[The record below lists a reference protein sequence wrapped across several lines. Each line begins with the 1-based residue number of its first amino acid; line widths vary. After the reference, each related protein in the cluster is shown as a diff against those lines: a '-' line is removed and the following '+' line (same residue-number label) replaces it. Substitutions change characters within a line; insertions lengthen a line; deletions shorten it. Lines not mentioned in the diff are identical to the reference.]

1 MNLQLMES
9 SWRAGARA
17 LASPAAKST
26 DMGKLIQICASQN
39 DLFALDEEVEVFQYN
54 FNTKTWVKL
63 VLNPSQKGIA

>member
-17 LASPAAKST
+17 LADPAARST

-39 DLFALDEEVEVFQYN
+39 DLFALDEEGDVFQ
-54 FNTKTWVKL
+54 
-63 VLNPSQKGIA
+63 